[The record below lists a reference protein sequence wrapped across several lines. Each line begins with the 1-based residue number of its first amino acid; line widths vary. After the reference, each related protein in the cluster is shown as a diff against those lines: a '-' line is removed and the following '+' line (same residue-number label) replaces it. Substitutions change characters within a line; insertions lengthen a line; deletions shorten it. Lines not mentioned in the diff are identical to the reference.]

1 MNVIFDLKKNK
12 NGYLPC
18 ISSISLLYQNKTYR
32 SSAEIKCNVF
42 WIYLPFATQVVT
54 TICRDRCINTDCTCF
69 VVSLTPLTCG
79 EVQKGVIKDSIYLHH
94 LCPSLKPWLTS
105 QIFNKSLTSSVKCYF
120 WFRWEAFLLL
130 MKNSSL
136 RAFQSRLNPGVNGRY

>member
-1 MNVIFDLKKNK
+1 MNVIFNLKKK
-12 NGYLPC
+12 IKMVIYLASVQFHYYIKIKP
-18 ISSISLLYQNKTYR
+18 SV
-32 SSAEIKCNVF
+32 AEIKCNVF
-42 WIYLPFATQVVT
+42 WIYLPFAIQVVT

-79 EVQKGVIKDSIYLHH
+79 EVQKGIIKDSIYLHH

-105 QIFNKSLTSSVKCYF
+105 LIFNKSLTSYVKCYF